1 MGRAATRPDKRLF
14 MALLR
19 ETSREVGVQLGDSQA
34 EEFWL
39 YLQELLEWNRTVNLT
54 AITAPPDIVIKHFV
68 DSLTPLPYFAPPTS
82 LLDVGAGAGFPGI
95 PLKIAAPH
103 LRICLVES
111 QRRKVSFLKHII
123 RTLNL
128 RNATVIHSRVED
140 LPPQDPSFTT
150 VISRAF
156 RRLEPLLDAV
166 SPLLSPGHTL
176 IAMLGPTTAGDH
188 RRFRE
193 LASAHGLQLDSL
205 IPIELPRSRGG
216 RTLAFFQKASCYDSQ
231 VP

>member
-1 MGRAATRPDKRLF
+1 MGRVPTGLKKQDF
-14 MALLR
+14 MTLLQ

-34 EEFWL
+34 ESFWL

-54 AITAPPDIVIKHFV
+54 AVTDPVDIIIKHFV
-68 DSLTPLPYFAPPTS
+68 DSLTPLPYLASSTS
-82 LLDVGAGAGFPGI
+82 LLDVGSGAGFPGI

-103 LRICLVES
+103 LRLCLVDS

-128 RNATVIHSRVED
+128 RDVTVVHGRVED
-140 LPPQDPSFTT
+140 LPPQDPPFAA

-166 SPLLSPGHTL
+166 SRLLSPGCTL
-176 IAMLGPTTAGDH
+176 VAMLGPTTARDH

-193 LASAHGLQLDSL
+193 LASAHGLQLASL
-205 IPIELPRSRGG
+205 IPVELPRGRGG
-216 RTLAFFQKASCYDSQ
+216 RTLAFFRKA
-231 VP
+231 